1 MHLKRGYIILIGVV
15 VVAAAILMF
24 LFRVNEN
31 QVTVQRMLDFEQA
44 EPTSQVVWEDRESIR
59 AFEYAF
65 RFGKQMKGKV
75 DIAAPPY
82 SVILGDSRYLLWIS
96 KSSEHGNFMKPG
108 DTGTLYRLG
117 KSSTKKIWTLLED
130 AYSVSGSGK
139 EGADEQVDGE
149 QQNTQSMSPLPI
161 IESPTPIPIQS
172 SESPNNEVLEPA
184 YLESSAFTEEEK
196 PLIELINLR
205 IKYIH
210 EKKWDDFL
218 NLYTD
223 SSRKSREGSSG
234 ITGFTITSIKVEQPI
249 AIKEQ
254 KSLFEAVV
262 QVSEIRNNEDS
273 SGSSVYV
280 FHKSKE
286 KGAEWRIAD
295 VD

>member
-1 MHLKRGYIILIGVV
+1 MKRGYIILIGVV

-149 QQNTQSMSPLPI
+149 QQITQSMSPSPI
-161 IESPTPIPIQS
+161 IESSTPIPMQS

-205 IKYIH
+205 IKYLH

-223 SSRKSREGSSG
+223 SARKSREGSSG

>member
-44 EPTSQVVWEDRESIR
+44 EPTSQLVWEDRESIR

-96 KSSEHGNFMKPG
+96 ESSEHGNFMKPG

-130 AYSVSGSGK
+130 AYSVSGSSK
-139 EGADEQVDGE
+139 EGADELVEGE
-149 QQNTQSMSPLPI
+149 QQITQSMSPSPI
-161 IESPTPIPIQS
+161 IESPTPIPMQS

-223 SSRKSREGSSG
+223 SARKSREGSSG

>member
-1 MHLKRGYIILIGVV
+1 MHLKRGYIIMIGVV

-96 KSSEHGNFMKPG
+96 ESSEHGNFMKPG

-117 KSSTKKIWTLLED
+117 KSSTNKIWTLLED
-130 AYSVSGSGK
+130 AYSVSGYGK
-139 EGADEQVDGE
+139 DGADEQVDGE
-149 QQNTQSMSPLPI
+149 QQNTQSMSPSPI
-161 IESPTPIPIQS
+161 IESSTPIPMQS

-205 IKYIH
+205 IKYMH

-218 NLYTD
+218 NLYTE
-223 SSRKSREGSSG
+223 SARKSREDSSG

-273 SGSSVYV
+273 GGSSVYV

>member
-1 MHLKRGYIILIGVV
+1 MHLKRGYIILVGVV

-96 KSSEHGNFMKPG
+96 ESSEHGNFMKPG

-130 AYSVSGSGK
+130 AYSVSGSSK
-139 EGADEQVDGE
+139 EGADELVEGE
-149 QQNTQSMSPLPI
+149 QQITQSMSPSPI
-161 IESPTPIPIQS
+161 IESPTPIPMQS
-172 SESPNNEVLEPA
+172 SESPNNEALEPA

-205 IKYIH
+205 IKYMH

-218 NLYTD
+218 SLYTE
-223 SSRKSREGSSG
+223 SARKSREDSSG

-273 SGSSVYV
+273 GGSSVYV
-280 FHKSKE
+280 FRKSKE

>member
-1 MHLKRGYIILIGVV
+1 MKRGYIILIGVV

>member
-149 QQNTQSMSPLPI
+149 QQITQSMSPSPI
-161 IESPTPIPIQS
+161 IESSTPIPMQS

-205 IKYIH
+205 IKYLH

-223 SSRKSREGSSG
+223 SARKSREGSSG